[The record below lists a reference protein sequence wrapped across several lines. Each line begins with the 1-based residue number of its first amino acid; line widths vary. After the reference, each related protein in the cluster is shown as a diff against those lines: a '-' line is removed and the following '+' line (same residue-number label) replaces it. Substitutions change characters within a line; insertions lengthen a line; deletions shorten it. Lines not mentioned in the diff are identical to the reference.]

1 MRWPWEKR
9 PQEVPA
15 VDEIRIGE
23 SIHVHYRYHLYRH
36 GRSWQALCGAEVMD
50 RNLTDLSL
58 WGFKG
63 HLNERYC
70 SRCGDHGKALG
81 LSLGG
86 KKS

>member
-1 MRWPWEKR
+1 
-9 PQEVPA
+9 
-15 VDEIRIGE
+15 
-23 SIHVHYRYHLYRH
+23 
-36 GRSWQALCGAEVMD
+36 MD

-86 KKS
+86 KKKS